1 MRYQLLAAG
10 ILLVA
15 GGARPAHAQITNAI
29 ASPQTSPAESSG
41 EEGRGERLVSR
52 FLEGV
57 PEETR
62 QRFLAVREKALED
75 PKLQR
80 LRKDAQRANREFF
93 KAMRTKMLEIDPG
106 LAELVRKVSMQF
118 RARRAWSEA
127 RLSALSEEERQK
139 LLSLMAQVEEDPAVA
154 AAEKERW
161 DAVTTAERRTVV
173 EAYRQAV
180 SKAMAKVDPSITPIL
195 DKLTSVQGPAT
206 TPEATAAD
214 DQQN

>member
-15 GGARPAHAQITNAI
+15 CGARPAHAQITNAI

-41 EEGRGERLVSR
+41 EEGRGERFVSK

-80 LRKDAQRANREFF
+80 LRKDAQRANREFY

-127 RLSALSEEERQK
+127 RLGALSEEERQK
-139 LLSLMAQVEEDPAVA
+139 LLSLMAQVEEDPTVA
-154 AAEKERW
+154 AAEKKRW
-161 DAVTTAERRTVV
+161 DAVTTAERKTVF
-173 EAYRQAV
+173 ETYRQAV

-195 DKLTSVQGPAT
+195 DKLTSAQGPAT

>member
-15 GGARPAHAQITNAI
+15 CGARPAHAQITNAI

-139 LLSLMAQVEEDPAVA
+139 LLSLMAQVEDDPAVA
-154 AAEKERW
+154 AAEKKRW
-161 DAVTTAERRTVV
+161 DAVTTAERKTVF
-173 EAYRQAV
+173 ETYRQAV

-195 DKLTSVQGPAT
+195 DKLTSAQGPAT

>member
-15 GGARPAHAQITNAI
+15 CCGRPANAQTTI
-29 ASPQTSPAESSG
+29 ASPQATPAESSG
-41 EEGRGERLVSR
+41 EGGGEESPVVR
-52 FLEGV
+52 FLERV

-93 KAMRTKMLEIDPG
+93 RAMRTKMLEIDPG
-106 LAELVRKVSMQF
+106 LNELVRKVSMQF

-127 RLSALSEEERQK
+127 AVSALSEEERQK
-139 LLSLMAQVEEDPAVA
+139 LLGLMAQVEDDPAVA
-154 AAEKERW
+154 AAEKKRW
-161 DAVTTAERRTVV
+161 DAVTTAERKAAFG
-173 EAYRQAV
+173 AYRQAV
-180 SKAMAKVDPSITPIL
+180 SKAMAKVDPTITPIL
-195 DKLTSVQGPAT
+195 EKLTSAQGPAT
-206 TPEATAAD
+206 TPAATPGEEK
-214 DQQN
+214 QQ

>member
-10 ILLVA
+10 IFLVA
-15 GGARPAHAQITNAI
+15 CGGRPAHAQTTNAI
-29 ASPQTSPAESSG
+29 ASPQTSPAESS
-41 EEGRGERLVSR
+41 EEGGRGERFISK

-93 KAMRTKMLEIDPG
+93 RGMRTKMLEIDPG

-127 RLSALSEEERQK
+127 GLSALSAEERQK
-139 LLSLMAQVEEDPAVA
+139 LLSLMAQVEDDPAVA
-154 AAEKERW
+154 AAEKKRW
-161 DAVTTAERRTVV
+161 DAVTTAERKTVI

-180 SKAMAKVDPSITPIL
+180 SKALAKVDPSIAPIL
-195 DKLTSVQGPAT
+195 DKLTSGPGPAI
-206 TPEATAAD
+206 TPAATAAD

>member
-10 ILLVA
+10 ILWWLA
-15 GGARPAHAQITNAI
+15 GGARHMHRLPTRSLLRSRLRPRPLAKGT
-29 ASPQTSPAESSG
+29 
-41 EEGRGERLVSR
+41 RGAARFK

-106 LAELVRKVSMQF
+106 LAELVRKVSMRF
-118 RARRAWSEA
+118 RVRRAWSEA
-127 RLSALSEEERQK
+127 GLSALSEEERQK
-139 LLSLMAQVEEDPAVA
+139 LLSLTAQVEDDPAVDGCR
-154 AAEKERW
+154 EKE
-161 DAVTTAERRTVV
+161 
-173 EAYRQAV
+173 
-180 SKAMAKVDPSITPIL
+180 M
-195 DKLTSVQGPAT
+195 GC
-206 TPEATAAD
+206 
-214 DQQN
+214 